1 MSWELGVAVVA
12 VIVSMVSFEVNLRT
26 AKAAERH
33 GRMPVL
39 IPQPFR
45 ESEVSKIRIRNIGNG
60 PALNIVMATGTGE
73 LATQD
78 VRDIRLSRRK
88 HSSMWSG
95 YAHLQ
100 PIAAGS
106 DRCYLWNWD
115 KAVGLSYTDALG
127 KPYTLLT
134 SAYGTR
140 LLMVLSCLIHFS
152 MISVIHN
159 AAIRQALMR
168 TDSLPRGFF

>member
-1 MSWELGVAVVA
+1 MSLELGIAIVA
-12 VIVSMVSFEVNLRT
+12 VIVSVISFEVNLRA

-39 IPQPFR
+39 IIQPSI
-45 ESEVSKIRIRNIGNG
+45 EAEVSKIRIRNIGHG
-60 PALNIVMATGTGE
+60 PALNIVIATATGE
-73 LATQD
+73 LATED
-78 VRDIRLSRRK
+78 ARDIRLSRRK
-88 HSSMWSG
+88 HGSEWKG

-106 DRCYLWNWD
+106 ERCYLWNYD

-134 SAYGTR
+134 SAYGTKI
-140 LLMVLSCLIHFS
+140 VDG
-152 MISVIHN
+152 
-159 AAIRQALMR
+159 AAMPHPPLNNLRYPKR
-168 TDSLPRGFF
+168 CD

>member
-1 MSWELGVAVVA
+1 MSLELGVAIVA
-12 VIVSMVSFEVNLRT
+12 VVISAISFEVNLRA

-45 ESEVSKIRIRNIGNG
+45 EAGVYKIRIRNIGNG
-60 PALNIVMATGTGE
+60 PALNIVIAAATGE
-73 LATQD
+73 LATK
-78 VRDIRLSRRK
+78 DIRAISLSRRR
-88 HSSMWSG
+88 HASYWSE

-106 DRCYLWNWD
+106 ERGYIW
-115 KAVGLSYTDALG
+115 KYGQAVGLSYTDALG

-134 SAYGTR
+134 SAHGTK
-140 LLMVLSCLIHFS
+140 
-152 MISVIHN
+152 MIDG
-159 AAIRQALMR
+159 AAIPHPALNDLR
-168 TDSLPRGFF
+168 YPEPVIERA